1 MLTSFAASWYWRVV
15 IRAAAVADAVTPVLV
30 NVVESTVAAADVVVL
45 MNAVDASITGAVT
58 TTVHV

>member
-1 MLTSFAASWYWRVV
+1 V
-15 IRAAAVADAVTPVLV
+15 IRAAAVADAAKLVLV
-30 NVVESTVAAADVVVL
+30 KVVESTVAAAEVVVL